1 MTGDSR
7 LVSVNPIRDTL
18 FASNPDLYYLIGNVL
33 TIAASLILTV
43 GMAANA
49 AISAGTSVTGSSD
62 RVCQAGTDGG
72 SQQLCGQEND
82 KAQQSTGRLL
92 NRFADWNSNIW
103 NAQ

>member
-33 TIAASLILTV
+33 TIAASLILTG

-49 AISAGTSVTGSSD
+49 RRSKSHTGVIARHNNCFSFVTKEFFNPSFLIHCIVPFHCEMFFSLPH
-62 RVCQAGTDGG
+62 TD
-72 SQQLCGQEND
+72 
-82 KAQQSTGRLL
+82 TG
-92 NRFADWNSNIW
+92 
-103 NAQ
+103 